1 MTFQIA
7 LGIVI
12 AAVIIYGFFWTLFT
26 IAMILDNLGRA
37 LKGLWWDKSRQI
49 PHRIKNVRD
58 SKQKG
63 TWW

>member
-12 AAVIIYGFFWTLFT
+12 AAVIIYGFFWALFT

-49 PHRIKNVRD
+49 PPRIKNVRD